1 MACRERRAVAIFQT
15 SWRTLQQNLTNKCS
29 ARSCSHTTHPSSH
42 SNRNYIQQQLLV
54 ECKKDQ
60 WLHSQSPQTVC
71 GQRGPGPGAETTMD
85 PPSSAIS
92 PGTNTNQ
99 QPELTRENQEIQQ
112 DQLLWPGQCNGLMVA
127 CRAGVTACPG
137 ILPPPP
143 LNFIPSLPF
152 SSLSSSRLPHQ
163 TICLVLLALP
173 PKALPCQVVNKTL
186 LPLHCQH

>member
-112 DQLLWPGQCNGLMVA
+112 DQLLWPGQCNGLMSGSVQSWSH
-127 CRAGVTACPG
+127 
-137 ILPPPP
+137 
-143 LNFIPSLPF
+143 SLPWN
-152 SSLSSSRLPHQ
+152 SSSPTFKFHPL
-163 TICLVLLALP
+163 TAIFISFLLQAP
-173 PKALPCQVVNKTL
+173 PSDNLSGVVSLAPKGTAMSGSK
-186 LPLHCQH
+186 